1 MYQYE
6 NLGDKTLTERVADN
20 IISYIVDNKLKPGD
34 KLPNEFHLAEIFGV
48 GRSTIREVIKALAS
62 RGILEVRRGAGTFV
76 CERKEQNNDPLGLS
90 LISDRYKLALDLLSV
105 RLMIEPE
112 IAAQAAENA
121 TAEDIEELGTQCNRV
136 EQKIQDGENHIEE
149 DIKYHACIAKCS
161 KNLVVE
167 TLVPMINSSVAMFGN
182 ITHRKLLPET
192 ITTHRQVLDAIR
204 NHDCAGAKCA
214 MTMHL
219 LYNRDMI
226 THLQKEAESQEE
238 KTEY

>member
-20 IISYIVDNKLKPGD
+20 IISYIVDHKLKPGD
-34 KLPNEFHLAEIFGV
+34 KLPNEFHLAETFCV
-48 GRSTIREVIKALAS
+48 GRSTIREVIKSLS
-62 RGILEVRRGAGTFV
+62 SKGILEVRRGAGTFV
-76 CERKEQNNDPLGLS
+76 CERSEQKNDPLGLS

-112 IAAQAAENA
+112 IASHAAENA
-121 TAEDIEELGTQCNRV
+121 TKEDIEALRIQCEKV
-136 EQKIQDGENHIEE
+136 EQKIKEGQDHIEE

-192 ITTHRQVLDAIR
+192 ILTHRQVFEAIS
-204 NHDCAGAKCA
+204 NHDSAGAKYA

-219 LYNRDMI
+219 LYNRNMI
-226 THLQKEAESQEE
+226 TQLKKEFESEQS
-238 KTEY
+238 